1 MEAATKWLCW
11 SLDIRVAECR
21 MWKIILQYFCS
32 HCSVS
37 VTPPLQLL
45 QLIMCPQQSNI
56 TCNLPAHSVEPH
68 NDQSSPSRVWI
79 HQNIWTKIK
88 LSGVRCSGWPA
99 AAVTSQPD
107 MQAMFA
113 NIVHLHFHTLRLHEE
128 IIMNRCSVKTPPK
141 SGHLYLKTH
150 HSLGNAQNG
159 QHPLHVWSELCTLGS
174 TLNGSR
180 LLTIVSMSCLFTA
193 PFS

>member
-1 MEAATKWLCW
+1 MKGNMPLKSREMEAATKWLCW

-113 NIVHLHFHTLRLHEE
+113 NVVHLHFHTLRLHEE
-128 IIMNRCSVKTPPK
+128 IFMNRC
-141 SGHLYLKTH
+141 
-150 HSLGNAQNG
+150 
-159 QHPLHVWSELCTLGS
+159 
-174 TLNGSR
+174 
-180 LLTIVSMSCLFTA
+180 
-193 PFS
+193 